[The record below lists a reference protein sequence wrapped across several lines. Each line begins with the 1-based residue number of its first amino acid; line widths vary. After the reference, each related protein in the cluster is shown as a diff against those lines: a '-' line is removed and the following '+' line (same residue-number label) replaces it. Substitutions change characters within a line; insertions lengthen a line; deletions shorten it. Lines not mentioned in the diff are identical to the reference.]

1 MEVVKNDGERE
12 AYSEEKVIRSIVHTG
27 ADAKTAGEVLARVT
41 PRVTDGMTTR
51 ELYAI
56 VREELK
62 KTNVCFGCR
71 YDLREAIIR
80 LGPTG
85 FPFERYFSAILRE
98 EGYDAEVPE
107 GEIPGACVMHEVDGL
122 AKKDGKLHFI
132 ECKFRQ
138 DATDYVDLKNAMATW
153 ARFLDLVD
161 GYASGK
167 NPYPITDPWLVTN
180 AAFSDRA
187 EQFGRCKGIRLIGW
201 HLPKERP
208 LSQIVKERRMWPVTI
223 LNELTPKEMEAFSRH
238 EIMLCSE
245 LAGYDPDDLAERL
258 DLSLAR
264 AEALIR
270 HAGEIIGE

>member
-27 ADAKTAGEVLARVT
+27 ATAETAREVLERVT

-62 KTNVCFGCR
+62 RTNACFGCR
-71 YDLREAIIR
+71 YDLREAILR

-85 FPFERYFSAILRE
+85 FPFEQYFSAILNE
-98 EGYDAEVPE
+98 EGFTAEVPE
-107 GEIPGACVMHEVDGL
+107 GEIAGACVMHEVDGL

-138 DATDYVDLKNAMATW
+138 DPGDVVDLKNTMATW

-180 AAFSDRA
+180 ASFSDRA
-187 EQFGRCKGIRLIGW
+187 EQFGKCKGIRLIGW

-208 LSQIVKERRMWPVTI
+208 LSQMVKERQMWPVTI
-223 LNELTPKEMEAFSRH
+223 IDDLTSAEMTAFSKNG
-238 EIMLCSE
+238 IMLCSQ
-245 LAGYDPDDLAERL
+245 LAEYDPTDLAERF
-258 DLSLAR
+258 DLSAIR
-264 AEALIR
+264 AESLIGK
-270 HAGEIIGE
+270 ATLILGE